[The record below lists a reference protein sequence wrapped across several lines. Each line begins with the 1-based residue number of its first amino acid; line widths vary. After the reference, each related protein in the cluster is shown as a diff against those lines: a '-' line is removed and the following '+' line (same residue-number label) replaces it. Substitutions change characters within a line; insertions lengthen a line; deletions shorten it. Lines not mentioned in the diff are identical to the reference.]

1 MGLLLALSPVVTGTC
16 FGRRATNVCGLH
28 SNAMHM
34 RETSPMASS
43 HSTSCQPC
51 KEEA

>member
-16 FGRRATNVCGLH
+16 FGRHSINVCGLH
-28 SNAMHM
+28 TDAMRM

-43 HSTSCQPC
+43 HSTSCSAR